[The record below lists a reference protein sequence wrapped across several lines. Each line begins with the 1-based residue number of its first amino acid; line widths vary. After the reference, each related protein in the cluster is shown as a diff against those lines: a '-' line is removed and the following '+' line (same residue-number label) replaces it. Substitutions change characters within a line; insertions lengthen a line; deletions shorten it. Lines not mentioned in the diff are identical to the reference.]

1 MQEAVGL
8 LDSISEFCR
17 RANMAESTFGRR
29 AVNDGKFVARLR
41 DGARIT
47 PETLER
53 VSEFLTTR
61 GVSAPA
67 SPPELMPLM
76 RVLPAPEGPSR
87 RSPTKDVP
95 SRNFRFFDNRQK
107 YLLFVNTC
115 GEKETIARRVGLEL
129 AHLHPAPPAVRVFD
143 AGMGDGTVLTR
154 VMREMHR
161 RLPTLPFYVV
171 GKEISLEDARLSLEK
186 MADRF
191 HEHPATVL
199 VVTNMYYTEAPWL
212 TPKTLTAAT
221 SLVWHEVALT
231 GSTAAEFS
239 EQITALE
246 PFLGK
251 VWQAK
256 HSAKTGNPVYERP
269 VALVIYR
276 DDFRFL
282 LHDVIPEQGRARAD
296 YDLVIASQPYRAR
309 VPVEFKASK
318 VVAPL
323 SRALRPGGRLLGIH
337 SCGRDPGL
345 EIVRK
350 VWPDEDP
357 FKTSRHDI
365 LRAVRSELGRDARL
379 FNFNAYADQRA
390 VFRYD
395 MHTLPSEIAN
405 SIGTSTLFAAWNAAV
420 YVAQIDDE
428 RLAEVVGTRRYLDAT
443 REVLQAHGQLWF
455 LDEVLRHLA
464 QTRLRM
470 TPHRPPKKPSS
481 PDRDRQP
488 LDIAAVAA
496 EMVACGSLEMGADSP
511 EDARRIA
518 GLLPAGTPVYVNH
531 LPRHNLEHTLKA
543 LIALREANLEPV
555 PHVAARRIAS
565 REATKAFLEKAV
577 RLAGVAKVLLI
588 GGDVPV
594 PAGPYAEGAALLRD
608 GLLADCGLSQVALPG
623 YPEGHPHISTANL
636 NAALEAETRA
646 RRAAGPRRRA
656 SSRSSRSPRTASS
669 SIAPTSPGVRQVCR
683 SMWVSPAPPAR
694 SHCSALRSAVG

>member
-29 AVNDGKFVARLR
+29 AVNDGKFVSRLR

-53 VSEFLTTR
+53 VSDFLTTQ
-61 GVSAPA
+61 GVVAPT
-67 SPPELMPLM
+67 SPPELIPLV
-76 RVLPAPEGPSR
+76 RVAPAPSSLHQRLPAR
-87 RSPTKDVP
+87 DAP

-115 GEKETIARRVGLEL
+115 GEKQTVANRVALEL
-129 AHLHPAPPAVRVFD
+129 AHLHPSPPAVRVFD

-161 RLPTLPFYVV
+161 RYPTLPFYIV
-171 GKEISLEDARLSLEK
+171 GKEISLEDVRLSLDK

-212 TPKTLTAAT
+212 TPKALSAAT
-221 SLVWHEVALT
+221 SLLWQEVALS

-246 PFLGK
+246 PVLAK
-251 VWQAK
+251 VWQAR
-256 HSAKTGNPVYERP
+256 HSSKTGNPVYERP

-282 LHDVIPEQGRARAD
+282 LDEVIPAQGRARAD

-309 VPVEFKASK
+309 VPDDFKASK

-350 VWPDEDP
+350 IWPDEDP
-357 FKTSRHDI
+357 FQTTRHDI
-365 LRAVRSELGRDARL
+365 LRAVRAEFGKDARHY
-379 FNFNAYADQRA
+379 NFNAYADQRA

-395 MHTLPSEIAN
+395 MHTLPSEIAD

-428 RLAEVVGTRRYLDAT
+428 RLAEVVGTRKYLDAT

-455 LDEVLRHLA
+455 LDESYVISR
-464 QTRLRM
+464 
-470 TPHRPPKKPSS
+470 K
-481 PDRDRQP
+481 RD
-488 LDIAAVAA
+488 
-496 EMVACGSLEMGADSP
+496 
-511 EDARRIA
+511 
-518 GLLPAGTPVYVNH
+518 
-531 LPRHNLEHTLKA
+531 
-543 LIALREANLEPV
+543 
-555 PHVAARRIAS
+555 
-565 REATKAFLEKAV
+565 
-577 RLAGVAKVLLI
+577 
-588 GGDVPV
+588 
-594 PAGPYAEGAALLRD
+594 
-608 GLLADCGLSQVALPG
+608 
-623 YPEGHPHISTANL
+623 
-636 NAALEAETRA
+636 
-646 RRAAGPRRRA
+646 
-656 SSRSSRSPRTASS
+656 
-669 SIAPTSPGVRQVCR
+669 
-683 SMWVSPAPPAR
+683 
-694 SHCSALRSAVG
+694 

>member
-53 VSEFLTTR
+53 VSVFLTTQ
-61 GVSAPA
+61 GVTAPV
-67 SPPELMPLM
+67 SPPELMRLM
-76 RVLPAPEGPSR
+76 RAAPSPNGSAAAAPA
-87 RSPTKDVP
+87 KDAP

-115 GEKETIARRVGLEL
+115 SEKETIAQRVGLEL
-129 AHLHPAPPAVRVFD
+129 QHLHPSPPALRLFD

-161 RLPTLPFYVV
+161 RFPTLPFYVV
-171 GKEISLEDARLSLEK
+171 GKEISLEDTRLSLEK

-191 HEHPATVL
+191 YEHPATVL

-212 TPKTLTAAT
+212 TPKALSAAT
-221 SLVWHEVALT
+221 SLVWHEVALS

-239 EQITALE
+239 DQITALE
-246 PFLGK
+246 PLLGK

-282 LHDVIPEQGRARAD
+282 LHDVIPQQGRARAD

-309 VPVEFKASK
+309 IPVELKASR
-318 VVAPL
+318 VIAPL
-323 SRALRPGGRLLGIH
+323 TRSLRPGGRLLGIH
-337 SCGRDPGL
+337 SFGHDPGL

-350 VWPDEDP
+350 VWPEENP
-357 FKTSRHDI
+357 FTTSRHDVM
-365 LRAVRSELGRDARL
+365 RAVRSELGREARHY
-379 FNFNAYADQRA
+379 NFNAYADQRA

-395 MHTLPSEIAN
+395 MHTLPTEIAD

-455 LDEVLRHLA
+455 LDE
-464 QTRLRM
+464 
-470 TPHRPPKKPSS
+470 S
-481 PDRDRQP
+481 
-488 LDIAAVAA
+488 
-496 EMVACGSLEMGADSP
+496 
-511 EDARRIA
+511 
-518 GLLPAGTPVYVNH
+518 YV
-531 LPRHNLEHTLKA
+531 
-543 LIALREANLEPV
+543 I
-555 PHVAARRIAS
+555 S
-565 REATKAFLEKAV
+565 RK
-577 RLAGVAKVLLI
+577 RG
-588 GGDVPV
+588 
-594 PAGPYAEGAALLRD
+594 
-608 GLLADCGLSQVALPG
+608 
-623 YPEGHPHISTANL
+623 
-636 NAALEAETRA
+636 
-646 RRAAGPRRRA
+646 
-656 SSRSSRSPRTASS
+656 
-669 SIAPTSPGVRQVCR
+669 
-683 SMWVSPAPPAR
+683 
-694 SHCSALRSAVG
+694 

>member
-29 AVNDGKFVARLR
+29 AVNDGKFVSRLR

-53 VSEFLTTR
+53 VSVFLTTR
-61 GVSAPA
+61 GIVAPA
-67 SPPELMPLM
+67 SPRELIPLV
-76 RVLPAPEGPSR
+76 RVAPAPSSSQPRLPAR
-87 RSPTKDVP
+87 DAP

-115 GEKETIARRVGLEL
+115 GEKQTIANRVALEL
-129 AHLHPAPPAVRVFD
+129 AHLHPTPPAVRVFD

-154 VMREMHR
+154 AMREMHR
-161 RLPTLPFYVV
+161 RFPTLPFYIV
-171 GKEISLEDARLSLEK
+171 GKEISLEDVRLSLDK

-212 TPKTLTAAT
+212 TPKTLSAAT
-221 SLVWHEVALT
+221 SLLWHQVALS

-239 EQITALE
+239 EQITAIE
-246 PFLGK
+246 PMLGK
-251 VWQAK
+251 VWQAR
-256 HSAKTGNPVYERP
+256 HSSKTGNPVYERP

-282 LHDVIPEQGRARAD
+282 LDEVIPAQGRARAD

-318 VVAPL
+318 VIAPL

-337 SCGRDPGL
+337 SFGRDPGL

-365 LRAVRSELGRDARL
+365 LRAVRAEFGKEARHY
-379 FNFNAYADQRA
+379 NFNAYADQRA

-395 MHTLPSEIAN
+395 MHTLPSEIAD

-428 RLAEVVGTRRYLDAT
+428 RLGDVVGTRRYLDAT

-455 LDEVLRHLA
+455 LDESYVISR
-464 QTRLRM
+464 
-470 TPHRPPKKPSS
+470 K
-481 PDRDRQP
+481 RD
-488 LDIAAVAA
+488 
-496 EMVACGSLEMGADSP
+496 
-511 EDARRIA
+511 
-518 GLLPAGTPVYVNH
+518 
-531 LPRHNLEHTLKA
+531 
-543 LIALREANLEPV
+543 
-555 PHVAARRIAS
+555 
-565 REATKAFLEKAV
+565 
-577 RLAGVAKVLLI
+577 
-588 GGDVPV
+588 
-594 PAGPYAEGAALLRD
+594 
-608 GLLADCGLSQVALPG
+608 
-623 YPEGHPHISTANL
+623 
-636 NAALEAETRA
+636 
-646 RRAAGPRRRA
+646 
-656 SSRSSRSPRTASS
+656 
-669 SIAPTSPGVRQVCR
+669 
-683 SMWVSPAPPAR
+683 
-694 SHCSALRSAVG
+694 

>member
-53 VSEFLTTR
+53 VSDFLNTQ
-61 GVSAPA
+61 GVTAPT
-67 SPPELMPLM
+67 SPPELMRLM
-76 RVLPAPEGPSR
+76 RATPAPADAASR
-87 RSPTKDVP
+87 QRPQTKDAP

-115 GEKETIARRVGLEL
+115 SEKETIAQRVGLEL
-129 AHLHPAPPAVRVFD
+129 AHLHPSPPALRVFD

-161 RLPTLPFYVV
+161 RFPTLPFYIV
-171 GKEISLEDARLSLEK
+171 GKEISLEDTRLSLEK

-191 HEHPATVL
+191 YEHPATVL

-212 TPKTLTAAT
+212 TPKALSAAT

-239 EQITALE
+239 DQITALE
-246 PFLGK
+246 PLLGK

-282 LHDVIPEQGRARAD
+282 LNDVIPQQGRARAD

-309 VPVEFKASK
+309 IPVEVKASR
-318 VVAPL
+318 VIAPL
-323 SRALRPGGRLLGIH
+323 TRSLRPGGRLLGIH
-337 SCGRDPGL
+337 SFGHDPGL

-350 VWPDEDP
+350 VWPEENP
-357 FKTSRHDI
+357 FTTSRHDI
-365 LRAVRSELGRDARL
+365 MRAVRSDLGREARHY
-379 FNFNAYADQRA
+379 NFNAYADQRA

-395 MHTLPSEIAN
+395 MHTLPTEIAD

-455 LDEVLRHLA
+455 LDE
-464 QTRLRM
+464 
-470 TPHRPPKKPSS
+470 S
-481 PDRDRQP
+481 
-488 LDIAAVAA
+488 
-496 EMVACGSLEMGADSP
+496 
-511 EDARRIA
+511 
-518 GLLPAGTPVYVNH
+518 YV
-531 LPRHNLEHTLKA
+531 
-543 LIALREANLEPV
+543 I
-555 PHVAARRIAS
+555 S
-565 REATKAFLEKAV
+565 RK
-577 RLAGVAKVLLI
+577 RG
-588 GGDVPV
+588 
-594 PAGPYAEGAALLRD
+594 
-608 GLLADCGLSQVALPG
+608 
-623 YPEGHPHISTANL
+623 
-636 NAALEAETRA
+636 
-646 RRAAGPRRRA
+646 
-656 SSRSSRSPRTASS
+656 
-669 SIAPTSPGVRQVCR
+669 
-683 SMWVSPAPPAR
+683 
-694 SHCSALRSAVG
+694 

>member
-1 MQEAVGL
+1 MPVMAPGEDRENMQEAVGL

-29 AVNDGKFVARLR
+29 AVNDGKFVSRLR

-53 VSEFLTTR
+53 VSVFLTTR
-61 GVSAPA
+61 GITAPT
-67 SPPELMPLM
+67 SPPELIPLV
-76 RVLPAPEGPSR
+76 RVAPVPSSLQTR
-87 RSPTKDVP
+87 PPFRDTP

-115 GEKETIARRVGLEL
+115 GEKQTISNRVAMEL
-129 AHLHPAPPAVRVFD
+129 AHMHPTPPAVRVFD

-171 GKEISLEDARLSLEK
+171 GKEISLEDVRLSLDK

-212 TPKTLTAAT
+212 TPRSVSGAT
-221 SLVWHEVALT
+221 SLLWHEVALT

-239 EQITALE
+239 EQITAIE
-246 PFLGK
+246 PLLAK
-251 VWQAK
+251 VWQAR
-256 HSAKTGNPVYERP
+256 HSPKTGNPVYERP

-282 LHDVIPEQGRARAD
+282 LDEVIPAQGRARAD

-309 VPVEFKASK
+309 VPVDFKAAK
-318 VVAPL
+318 VIAPL
-323 SRALRPGGRLLGIH
+323 TRALRPGGRLLGIH

-350 VWPDEDP
+350 IWPDEDP
-357 FKTSRHDI
+357 FQTSRHDI
-365 LRAVRSELGRDARL
+365 LRAVRAEFGKDARHY
-379 FNFNAYADQRA
+379 NFNAYADQRA

-395 MHTLPSEIAN
+395 MHTLPSEIAD

-420 YVAQIDDE
+420 YVTQIDDE

-455 LDEVLRHLA
+455 LDESYVISR
-464 QTRLRM
+464 
-470 TPHRPPKKPSS
+470 K
-481 PDRDRQP
+481 RD
-488 LDIAAVAA
+488 
-496 EMVACGSLEMGADSP
+496 
-511 EDARRIA
+511 
-518 GLLPAGTPVYVNH
+518 
-531 LPRHNLEHTLKA
+531 
-543 LIALREANLEPV
+543 
-555 PHVAARRIAS
+555 
-565 REATKAFLEKAV
+565 
-577 RLAGVAKVLLI
+577 
-588 GGDVPV
+588 
-594 PAGPYAEGAALLRD
+594 
-608 GLLADCGLSQVALPG
+608 
-623 YPEGHPHISTANL
+623 
-636 NAALEAETRA
+636 
-646 RRAAGPRRRA
+646 
-656 SSRSSRSPRTASS
+656 
-669 SIAPTSPGVRQVCR
+669 
-683 SMWVSPAPPAR
+683 
-694 SHCSALRSAVG
+694 